1 MDLALTKTSNKR
13 FFIEV
18 DLKRMPEVSEFPAA
32 AEMYLHTIESEFK
45 SNVPP
50 PDPESKKGKQNQDN
64 GLFHRQ
70 THAGRRKNETTIA
83 LANFTKGEI
92 SAKHR

>member
-45 SNVPP
+45 SNV
-50 PDPESKKGKQNQDN
+50 SA
-64 GLFHRQ
+64 
-70 THAGRRKNETTIA
+70 AGP
-83 LANFTKGEI
+83 
-92 SAKHR
+92 